1 MSCLSKSAISASN
14 IDFMPSFS
22 SSSGSTAVSAS
33 VPSLLEGCAVLA
45 VDPVS
50 GGLRAGFRL
59 APPKCNN
66 NNNGNKC
73 FDKKRWK
80 YKFPAF
86 IGNHDRPS
94 NRSTN
99 RPTKQRQIN
108 RPTDHPTIQPRR
120 PTDGH
125 VGSKLRGA
133 IGARQATFILDG
145 QTKY

>member
-22 SSSGSTAVSAS
+22 SSSGGTAVSAS

-50 GGLRAGFRL
+50 GGRRAGFRL

-73 FDKKRWK
+73 SDKKRWK
-80 YKFPAF
+80 YLFPAF

-120 PTDGH
+120 PTN
-125 VGSKLRGA
+125 
-133 IGARQATFILDG
+133 Q
-145 QTKY
+145 QTDMWDQSSEER